1 MRAWNETLASSK
13 RHLFDKYYGTRHFQ
27 LQILA
32 THPEHQRR
40 GAGSALCKWG
50 MQVAKELNVAISV
63 FASPMGKQLYRRL
76 GFNSLASITIKVQEE
91 DDFVTLEA
99 MAYIPNYI
107 QKPQEEAC

>member
-1 MRAWNETLASSK
+1 
-13 RHLFDKYYGTRHFQ
+13 
-27 LQILA
+27 
-32 THPEHQRR
+32 
-40 GAGSALCKWG
+40 
-50 MQVAKELNVAISV
+50 
-63 FASPMGKQLYRRL
+63 MGKQLYRNL